1 MMMMM
6 VRGAVNFDMVG
17 RLKGIFY
24 KGVYR
29 TTEESLTQI
38 TTQCSSL
45 TSLSVAGQRTPVSPS
60 PPLDPARPPPLP
72 RAPATCGRAFARVLV
87 SATASSLH

>member
-1 MMMMM
+1 MMMMMM

-29 TTEESLTQI
+29 TTEESR
-38 TTQCSSL
+38 TTPRWL
-45 TSLSVAGQRTPVSPS
+45 A
-60 PPLDPARPPPLP
+60 PLP
-72 RAPATCGRAFARVLV
+72 EPPRLST
-87 SATASSLH
+87 